1 MDRFAAIDAFVRV
14 AEASSFAEAARQ
26 LRVSRSVITTRVQQL
41 EAFVGAPLFH
51 RSTRSVRLSE
61 LGESFLPDCLDLV
74 RRSDEVVD
82 QLREITKSPVGRLR
96 IHALPGFVLGHLA
109 TLLQAFQARYP
120 QIVLDIVVSDAA
132 IDPLKEGFDCALQ
145 IFPPRSE
152 ELIARRLFAVRR
164 IFCAT
169 PGYLRRHGTPSVP
182 RDLLKHR
189 LCWYSGYPTRDRVV
203 FYGEDGPV
211 ALDLKPTLL
220 SNSVHLLREAA
231 FEDGGIVCLPTL
243 VAADAV
249 LDGRLSLVLPD
260 RQLSSFWLSVFYPA
274 QVRRTLKLKLF
285 LELLADQFS
294 GVPPWDRELIA
305 AGLLSENV
313 ID

>member
-14 AEASSFAEAARQ
+14 AEASSFAGRRASCACRAR
-26 LRVSRSVITTRVQQL
+26 SSPRVQQL

-74 RRSDEVVD
+74 RRSDGSSTSCA
-82 QLREITKSPVGRLR
+82 RSPSRR
-96 IHALPGFVLGHLA
+96 SAACASTALPGFVLGHLA

-132 IDPLKEGFDCALQ
+132 IDPLKGLRLRAADLSAALGGADR
-145 IFPPRSE
+145 PAP
-152 ELIARRLFAVRR
+152 VRR
-164 IFCAT
+164 A
-169 PGYLRRHGTPSVP
+169 PDLLRNARLPAPAQPSVP

-220 SNSVHLLREAA
+220 PNSVHLLREAA
-231 FEDGGIVCLPTL
+231 FGDGGIVCLPTL

-274 QVRRTLKLKLF
+274 QVRRTL
-285 LELLADQFS
+285 S
-294 GVPPWDRELIA
+294 SSCSWNCWPTSSA
-305 AGLLSENV
+305 ACRRGTAS
-313 ID
+313 